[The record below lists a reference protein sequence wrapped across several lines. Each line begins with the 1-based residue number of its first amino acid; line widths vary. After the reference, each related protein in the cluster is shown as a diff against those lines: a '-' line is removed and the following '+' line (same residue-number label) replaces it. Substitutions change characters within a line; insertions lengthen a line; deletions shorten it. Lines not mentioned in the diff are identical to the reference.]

1 MPLWER
7 QEIQE
12 MLRSLSAWQVN
23 PAHVSHADVSHADTP
38 HTAAYPSTASE
49 LNLRKM
55 ALQEG
60 SDRGRL
66 HLELKVPSSLSK
78 RATTG
83 RSFGAWMASGRHD
96 VAHHPQP
103 SYGVLGPV
111 KSDRWKQIIYRQ
123 HGDPWHSTFHF
134 CGQYRKTFPPAEALK
149 QPGINSDPRNSVR
162 NALNDKI
169 GLEPVSSWAF
179 SIQAGGL
186 HRTDDLTSANVADA
200 ISAMRFRAGRV
211 FPAFAAILIPASVL
225 SKKSARPSMSVRASS
240 SPSI

>member
-1 MPLWER
+1 MPVPFWA
-7 QEIQE
+7 IGDG
-12 MLRSLSAWQVN
+12 LRA
-23 PAHVSHADVSHADTP
+23 
-38 HTAAYPSTASE
+38 
-49 LNLRKM
+49 R
-55 ALQEG
+55 
-60 SDRGRL
+60 
-66 HLELKVPSSLSK
+66 LELKVPS
-78 RATTG
+78 AY
-83 RSFGAWMASGRHD
+83 RSGLLPADPSARGWRLEDHD

-111 KSDRWKQIIYRQ
+111 MSDRWKQSIYLQ
-123 HGDPWHSTFHF
+123 HGGPWHSTFHF
-134 CGQYRKTFPPAEALK
+134 CGQYRKTFPLAEALK

-169 GLEPVSSWAF
+169 GLEPASSWAF